1 MISLAGACRHDTLAN
16 EHNKACNSPPII
28 VLLLVCI
35 AMVIPALI
43 IRCVSRFKEN
53 KMFHTVLAYIC
64 LYDVAMYARL
74 DMLRLSRAPPTCKS
88 LLQLKWAQ
96 FCSAETF
103 EGLDASASMSF
114 EQRATTDRPGKTNI
128 YEHLKRQALW
138 QRSVSSLCYSPFIR
152 FPSSHGRKTGDR
164 CRTSRRA

>member
-64 LYDVAMYARL
+64 LYDVAMY
-74 DMLRLSRAPPTCKS
+74 
-88 LLQLKWAQ
+88 
-96 FCSAETF
+96 
-103 EGLDASASMSF
+103 G
-114 EQRATTDRPGKTNI
+114 N
-128 YEHLKRQALW
+128 
-138 QRSVSSLCYSPFIR
+138 
-152 FPSSHGRKTGDR
+152 
-164 CRTSRRA
+164 